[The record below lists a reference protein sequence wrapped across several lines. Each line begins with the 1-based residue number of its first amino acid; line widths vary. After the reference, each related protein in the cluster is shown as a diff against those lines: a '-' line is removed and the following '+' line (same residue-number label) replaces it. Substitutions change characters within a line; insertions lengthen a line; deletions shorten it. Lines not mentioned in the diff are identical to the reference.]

1 MNTPDNNLSDG
12 GAAIKERSNPVLSNI
27 GKYGVIPVPLSNPPD
42 ADKATLIHA
51 DDYES
56 GLQQL
61 MINIRLE
68 ILTMDRQVAE
78 VDYPIR
84 KSADLEEKGIVAQV
98 PVLQEM
104 QQRQQDL
111 HKLHEQLAINYRTQ
125 KAVEK
130 LMNSAPE
137 KEAFVQVLLL
147 ASEFF
152 SSQN

>member
-1 MNTPDNNLSDG
+1 MNTPDNNPSDG
-12 GAAIKERSNPVLSNI
+12 GAPIKERSNPVLSNI
-27 GKYGVIPVPLSNPPD
+27 GKYGVIAVPLSNPPD
-42 ADKATLIHA
+42 ADKAALIHA

-61 MINIRLE
+61 MINILLE
-68 ILTMDRQVAE
+68 ILTMDGQITE

-98 PVLQEM
+98 PVLQEL

-125 KAVEK
+125 KSVEK
-130 LMNSAPE
+130 LMHSAPE